1 MAAKGFLGTASPS
14 LKRLLQL
21 AEILRRD
28 EPPSPKAGVS
38 ALQETASFFPKK
50 LEGGGG
56 GRAGSVQGGKLCSQ
70 EGEKEDSKESA
81 AIATGI
87 TERIGEKQE
96 QSREKQRQGRAGKMK
111 KS

>member
-21 AEILRRD
+21 AEILRRN

-38 ALQETASFFPKK
+38 PEQPDRALQETASFFPQK
-50 LEGGGG
+50 LG

-81 AIATGI
+81 AIATE
-87 TERIGEKQE
+87 TQKE
-96 QSREKQRQGRAGKMK
+96 AGKHRSKAERNRGKEGMAR
-111 KS
+111 